1 MNPLLDKVSG
11 TTCIPVDVDDGGQ
24 MNGAVALLRER
35 LFQYIQHCVGP
46 REHLTLE
53 EVASICKVSVS
64 HIQTLLKRKEI
75 PCFDTSSLVDH
86 VKRRRKCVTSNALAE
101 FLEKQEDGF
110 LSYIL
115 GDPLNGRARHVDE
128 GLDTK

>member
-1 MNPLLDKVSG
+1 MNPLLDNVSD
-11 TTCIPVDVDDGGQ
+11 TTRIPMEVGHGGQ
-24 MNGAVALLRER
+24 MHDAVAPLRKRLL
-35 LFQYIQHCVGP
+35 QYIQHCVGQ

-64 HIQTLLKRKEI
+64 HIQTLLKRGEI
-75 PCFDTSSLVDH
+75 VEDH
-86 VKRRRKCVTSNALAE
+86 APSPEGGAKRKRCVTVDALIE
-101 FLEKQEDGF
+101 FLVRQETNF